1 MGNFT
6 GGERGV
12 DGQTREDLAGVHA
25 HHANLVNARDG
36 GFKLEQDA
44 VLVEGRALLH
54 GDAAGAGRA
63 ALKGEER
70 SRRPHL
76 VVVPVAQNQLEDA
89 GLAGSPLVQAGSVER
104 RRRHHGLGGFDEHG
118 DVPLLRTRLQRHGA
132 SPRHGADARDLVDA
146 VAEVQNLALVRAR
159 VAGHLSTLARNTRRV
174 DDRGEVRAAVVYTRP
189 AALARYNLE
198 REPLAGDC
206 AKIGSALVAKVDVA
220 SLERHRGPVR
230 DPLL

>member
-104 RRRHHGLGGFDEHG
+104 RCRHHGLGGFDEHG

-132 SPRHGADARDLVDA
+132 LTRGVADARDLVDA
-146 VAEVQNLALVRAR
+146 VAEVQNLALVRGR
-159 VAGHLSTLARNTRRV
+159 VAGHLSALARTRRV
-174 DDRGEVRAAVVYTRP
+174 DDRGEVRAAVVYPRP
-189 AALARYNLE
+189 AALARDDLE
-198 REPLAGDC
+198 REPLAGDG
-206 AKIGSALVAKVDVA
+206 AKVGAVLAAKVDVA